1 MIRYFTFSAALA
13 FFFLAP
19 HAAQAGTGCTLVVD
33 YKSSAIL
40 HEDGDCKTRYGAQST
55 FKIPLALMGFDS
67 GILKD
72 AHTPAWPYDEGVTV
86 NRPEDKFET
95 DPTRWEKESVVWF
108 SQKITTQLGAEKF
121 KNYVEAFNYG
131 NKDISGDAGKKNGLT
146 NAWLSSSLKI
156 APIEQVAFIGK
167 MLDRKFK
174 IAPEAYDHTL
184 LIIPEFKAGDWTVHG
199 KTGTGFAHKDN
210 GKINRDAQQGWFV
223 GWAENGGRKILFA
236 KFIADD
242 KKEKTYAGPRARDAL
257 LKDLPTIMAYDRHNE
272 H

>member
-1 MIRYFTFSAALA
+1 MRAVTKKLFFAALL
-13 FFFLAP
+13 FLAP
-19 HAAQAGTGCTLVVD
+19 QAAQAGTGCTLVVD

-72 AHTPAWPYDEGVTV
+72 AHTPEWDYK
-86 NRPEDKFET
+86 PEYNADLESHRHPT

-108 SQKITTQLGAEKF
+108 SQQLTTQLGAEKF
-121 KNYVEAFNYG
+121 KNYVDAFNYG

-167 MLDRKFK
+167 MLDKKFK
-174 IAPEAYDHTL
+174 ISPEAYDNTL
-184 LIIPEFKAGDWTVHG
+184 AIIPQFKAGDWTVHG
-199 KTGTGFAHKDN
+199 KTGTGFAHKDK
-210 GKINRDAQQGWFV
+210 GTIDRAAQQGWFV

-257 LKDLPTIMAYDRHNE
+257 LKDLPAIMAYDRHNE